1 LIKLEDDLILIVK
14 PGYVVM
20 ANRSH

>member
-1 LIKLEDDLILIVK
+1 LIKLEDDLILIAK
-14 PGYVVM
+14 PDYMVM